1 LVIFVDTSAWFA
13 LFVRDDR
20 NSDAVRLWLRENRDK
35 PLVTTDYVVD
45 ESLTLL
51 RSRAPLRAVPA
62 GEQLL
67 SGNLTSIEFVQ
78 ETDFHQAWD
87 IFRNF
92 KDKNWSFTDCTSR
105 VVMARIGADSALAF
119 DEHFTQFGTV
129 SVVP

>member
-1 LVIFVDTSAWFA
+1 MIFVDTSAWFA

-20 NSDAVRLWLRENRDK
+20 NSEAVRQWLRENRDK

-45 ESLTLL
+45 ELLTLL

-67 SGNLTSIEFVQ
+67 SGKLTSIEFVQ
-78 ETDFHQAWD
+78 ETDFRQAWE
-87 IFRNF
+87 IFRKF
-92 KDKNWSFTDCTSR
+92 KDKDWSFTDCTSR
-105 VVMARIGADSALAF
+105 IVMDRIGADSALAF
-119 DEHFTQFGTV
+119 DEHFAQFGNV